1 MVAVTWSLL
10 QVSSWPGLGL
20 PSSSRCRSCS
30 WEALKNGKGW
40 AMTSP
45 PRNQSMEH
53 CFTNKSEFYL
63 RFSFRHIVTSFLLKP
78 FFLAAVFSV
87 DVVVDG
93 VVAVAVVRVVVVVVV
108 VDSAPFQSASGNK
121 SLLQL
126 ISFVFVARSAPRK
139 R

>member
-1 MVAVTWSLL
+1 MVGLEERQRLGHDLATPQPVDGTLL
-10 QVSSWPGLGL
+10 HQQIRVLSQIFFSSHRHVFFIEAIFLG
-20 PSSSRCRSCS
+20 SC
-30 WEALKNGKGW
+30 L
-40 AMTSP
+40 
-45 PRNQSMEH
+45 
-53 CFTNKSEFYL
+53 L
-63 RFSFRHIVTSFLLKP
+63 RR
-78 FFLAAVFSV
+78 V

-108 VDSAPFQSASGNK
+108 VDSAPVQSASGNK

>member
-1 MVAVTWSLL
+1 MGGLEERQRLGHDLATPQPVDGTLL
-10 QVSSWPGLGL
+10 HQQIRVLSQIFFSSHRHVFFIEAIFLG
-20 PSSSRCRSCS
+20 SC
-30 WEALKNGKGW
+30 L
-40 AMTSP
+40 
-45 PRNQSMEH
+45 
-53 CFTNKSEFYL
+53 L
-63 RFSFRHIVTSFLLKP
+63 RR
-78 FFLAAVFSV
+78 V

-93 VVAVAVVRVVVVVVV
+93 VVAVAVVILVVVVVVV

>member
-1 MVAVTWSLL
+1 
-10 QVSSWPGLGL
+10 
-20 PSSSRCRSCS
+20 
-30 WEALKNGKGW
+30 
-40 AMTSP
+40 MTSP
-45 PRNQSMEH
+45 PRNQSTEH